1 MCCKV
6 AAKNLAI
13 EQRLVVVSFNHL
25 ASSQI
30 LSLQFHCAL
39 SHGDLKKMIFNF
51 WEAARDDGPDNV
63 AGG

>member
-39 SHGDLKKMIFNF
+39 SHGDLKKNDFQLL
-51 WEAARDDGPDNV
+51 
-63 AGG
+63 GGSTR